1 MSNSTTTRTRPWNHS
16 SRVRVV
22 ALAQEFQEAVDSLSD
37 DWTDLALD
45 LRIAD
50 ESRYVDAAV
59 MLSQVNAQPYSRA
72 DWHWRINVAHR
83 FGHAAAAET
92 VKGALAKLDREGIGG
107 ELRVRDAQEGRAE
120 VVQMWGRPESVR
132 RDFRRRRSL

>member
-1 MSNSTTTRTRPWNHS
+1 
-16 SRVRVV
+16 V
-22 ALAQEFQEAVDSLSD
+22 ALAQDFQAVVETLPD

-45 LRIAD
+45 LRIVD

-59 MLSQVNAQPYSRA
+59 MLSQVNAQPYSRT

-92 VKGALAKLDREGIGG
+92 VKGTLAKLDREGITG